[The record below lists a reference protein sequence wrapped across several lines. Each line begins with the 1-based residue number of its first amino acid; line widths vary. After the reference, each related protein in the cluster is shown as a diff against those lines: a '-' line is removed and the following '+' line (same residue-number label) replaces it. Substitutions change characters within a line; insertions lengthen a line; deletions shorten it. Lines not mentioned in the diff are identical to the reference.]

1 MMEMEKMMN
10 KKVFLAVG
18 LVVGVLV
25 LAGAAYLGG
34 RLLAPGK
41 SGMVAGPPA
50 SLSGPMAGGQV
61 GEGPSMTM
69 QRGGGPARP
78 AGAVQVRLEPAE
90 EIPTRAPDL
99 SGLATEIGNNSLMV
113 STIEGPVKITSVDGK
128 TSMDAEISDKPTEV
142 VVTKET
148 KIYQDTTQPDFSPG
162 GAAEGE
168 QTIQQTVEERSLSN
182 IAPNTMVSVW
192 GYKRGDRLV
201 AEIIVFNQ
209 PFGTTSS
216 E

>member
-41 SGMVAGPPA
+41 SGMVAGPP
-50 SLSGPMAGGQV
+50 
-61 GEGPSMTM
+61 MTM